1 MSGMVGLALAG
12 LVLTASLAFLTWLA
26 SLARHDASL
35 IDRMWPVYIV
45 GAGLVYFVLL
55 PVQTVR
61 GLCMAVLGAA
71 WAVRLCLYI
80 TWRNWGHGE
89 DRRYQAIRARN
100 QPNFGFKSLYLVF
113 ALQAVLAW
121 VVSAPFLPG
130 AAAARPLGAL
140 DALGILLALFGIF
153 FEAIGDAQMARF
165 RAEPKNKGQ
174 VMDRGLW
181 RYTRH
186 PNYFGEACVWWGLWL
201 LAIGGAGWGGAWSVV
216 SPLLMTWLL
225 LKVSGVSMLE
235 GDIGERRPAYRD
247 YIARTNA
254 FTGFARWPHW
264 QRCRTGRPPPRPPAP
279 PVANG
284 TFAYCSTTR
293 PSAST
298 ASRWPPPAANASW

>member
-1 MSGMVGLALAG
+1 MTGVALAG
-12 LVLTASLAFLTWLA
+12 LALTALLALLTWVA
-26 SLARHDASL
+26 SLVRHDVSL
-35 IDRMWPVYIV
+35 IDRMWPLCIV
-45 GAGLVYFVLL
+45 GAGIVYFALL

-61 GLCMAVLGAA
+61 GLCMAVIGAA

-130 AAAARPLGAL
+130 MAALRPLGAL
-140 DALGILLALFGIF
+140 DALGIALALFGTF
-153 FEAIGDAQMARF
+153 FEAVGDAQMARF
-165 RAEPKNKGQ
+165 KADPASKGQ

-186 PNYFGEACVWWGLWL
+186 PNYFGECCVWWGLWL
-201 LAIGGAGWGGAWSVV
+201 VAIGGAGWGGAWSVV

-225 LKVSGVSMLE
+225 LKVSGVRMLE

-254 FTGFARWPHW
+254 FLPGPVRD
-264 QRCRTGRPPPRPPAP
+264 PRK
-279 PVANG
+279 
-284 TFAYCSTTR
+284 
-293 PSAST
+293 AS
-298 ASRWPPPAANASW
+298 

>member
-1 MSGMVGLALAG
+1 V
-12 LVLTASLAFLTWLA
+12 ASLV
-26 SLARHDASL
+26 RHDASL
-35 IDRMWPVYIV
+35 IDRMWPVCIV
-45 GAGLVYFVLL
+45 GAGIVYFVLL
-55 PVQTVR
+55 PVQTRR
-61 GLCMAVLGAA
+61 GLCMAVIGAA

-100 QPNFGFKSLYLVF
+100 QPNFGFRSLYLVF

-130 AAAARPLGAL
+130 MAAPRPLGAL
-140 DALGILLALFGIF
+140 DAAGHRAGAVRHVLRGHRRRADGALQGRP
-153 FEAIGDAQMARF
+153 AS
-165 RAEPKNKGQ
+165 KGQ

-186 PNYFGEACVWWGLWL
+186 PNYFGETCVWWGLWL
-201 LAIGGAGWGGAWSVV
+201 MAMGGAGWGGAWSVV

-254 FTGFARWPHW
+254 FLPGPVR
-264 QRCRTGRPPPRPPAP
+264 GNSKAP
-279 PVANG
+279 
-284 TFAYCSTTR
+284 
-293 PSAST
+293 
-298 ASRWPPPAANASW
+298 

>member
-1 MSGMVGLALAG
+1 MTELALAG
-12 LVLTASLAFLTWLA
+12 LALTALLALLTWAA
-26 SLARHDASL
+26 SVVRHDVSL
-35 IDRMWPVYIV
+35 IDRMWPVCIV
-45 GAGLVYFVLL
+45 GAGIVYFVLL
-55 PVQTVR
+55 PVQTLR
-61 GLCMAVLGAA
+61 GLCMAVIGAA

-100 QPNFGFKSLYLVF
+100 QPNFAFKSLYLVF

-121 VVSAPFLPG
+121 VVSAPFLSG
-130 AAAARPLGAL
+130 MAALQPLGPL
-140 DALGILLALFGIF
+140 DALGIALALFGTF
-153 FEAIGDAQMARF
+153 FEAVGDAQMARF
-165 RAEPKNKGQ
+165 KADPSSKGQ

-186 PNYFGEACVWWGLWL
+186 PNYFGEFCVWWGLWL
-201 LAIGGAGWGGAWSVV
+201 VAMGGAGWGGVWSVV

-254 FTGFARWPHW
+254 FLPG
-264 QRCRTGRPPPRPPAP
+264 
-279 PVANG
+279 PVRDN
-284 TFAYCSTTR
+284 R
-293 PSAST
+293 KAS
-298 ASRWPPPAANASW
+298 